1 MLTFLGGE
9 RDGQDY
15 YEIIPLSI
23 IVTQDLVVTVRIQNT
38 VYFTPYANSPSSAN
52 QTTASEFPGGTW
64 KTAPESKDWLCMEL
78 SGSMVAGEAMESLRQ
93 VARTLAPDLS

>member
-1 MLTFLGGE
+1 MTFLGGE

-38 VYFTPYANSPSSAN
+38 VLLHS
-52 QTTASEFPGGTW
+52 
-64 KTAPESKDWLCMEL
+64 LCKFAII
-78 SGSMVAGEAMESLRQ
+78 S
-93 VARTLAPDLS
+93 

>member
-38 VYFTPYANSPSSAN
+38 VYSTPYANSPSSAN
-52 QTTASEFPGGTW
+52 QTTASEPTGWDMKDGPGVEG
-64 KTAPESKDWLCMEL
+64 
-78 SGSMVAGEAMESLRQ
+78 
-93 VARTLAPDLS
+93 LAVHGAVRFRGRR